1 MVRSS
6 KRMSIINVL
15 NLSKQFKSL
24 TAVDDISFSV
34 NEGEVF
40 GFLGP
45 NGAGKT
51 TTINILCTLLSPS
64 SGSAQ
69 IAGHDCMTAS
79 DQVRSS
85 IGLIFQDTT
94 LDSGLTAYENLKFHA
109 YLYNLDRRLA
119 EKRIDEMLGVVE
131 LRNRKHDLIKNF
143 SGGMKRRLE
152 IARGLLHYPRVLFL
166 DEPTLGLDPQ
176 TRNTIWDFINT
187 LRKKETITVFMT
199 THYME
204 EAENCDRIAIID
216 HGRIIALDTPQNL
229 KQMVRGDVIHLV
241 TEDNKRSIEEIIRL
255 FGIVAREENGGL
267 VLETEKGDEFI
278 PKLLHSLSV
287 QTLSVSLKKPTL
299 NDVFLKLTGRTIRD
313 EALSDTREVT
323 REFVRS
329 HRRAQR

>member
-1 MVRSS
+1 
-6 KRMSIINVL
+6 MSVIAVN
-15 NLSKQFKSL
+15 NLSKRFKTL
-24 TAVDDISFSV
+24 TAVDGISFSV
-34 NEGEVF
+34 KEGEVF

-64 SGSAQ
+64 SGSAE
-69 IAGHDCMTAS
+69 IAGFDCAKNP

-94 LDSGLTAYENLKFHA
+94 LDAGLTAYENLKFHA
-109 YLYNLDRRLA
+109 YLYNLDGRLTDR
-119 EKRIDEMLGVVE
+119 RIDEMLDVVE

-187 LRKKETITVFMT
+187 LRKQEKITVFMT

-216 HGRIIALDTPQNL
+216 HGKIIALDTPVRL
-229 KQMVRGDVIHLV
+229 KAMVHGDVIHL
-241 TEDNKRSIEEIIRL
+241 TTADNRRAMEEIRTA
-255 FGIVAREENGGL
+255 FGVLAREENGGL
-267 VLETEKGDEFI
+267 ALETERGDEFI
-278 PKLLHSLSV
+278 PRMIHALRV

-313 EALSDTREVT
+313 DVLSDDREVT

>member
-1 MVRSS
+1 
-6 KRMSIINVL
+6 MSIINVQ

-24 TAVDDISFSV
+24 KAVDNISFSV

-51 TTINILCTLLSPS
+51 TTINILCTLLSPT
-64 SGSAQ
+64 SGSAE
-69 IAGHDCMTAS
+69 ISGYDCVKNPDNVRTA
-79 DQVRSS
+79 

-94 LDSGLTAYENLKFHA
+94 LDTGLTAYENLKFHA
-109 YLYNLDRRLA
+109 YLYNLDRKLTER
-119 EKRIDEMLGVVE
+119 RIDEMLQVVE
-131 LRNRKHDLIKNF
+131 LQGRKNDVIKNF

-187 LRKKETITVFMT
+187 LRKKEKITVFMT

-204 EAENCDRIAIID
+204 EAENCDRIAVID
-216 HGRIIALDTPQNL
+216 HGRIIALDTPAKL
-229 KQMVRGDVIHLV
+229 KGMVHGDIIHLV
-241 TEDNKRSIEEIIRL
+241 TANNELAVQEIQKT
-255 FGIVAREENGGL
+255 FGKTARVENGGL
-267 VLETEKGDEFI
+267 SLEAEKGDEFI
-278 PKLLHSLSV
+278 PKLIQALSV
-287 QTLSVSLKKPTL
+287 KTLSVGLKKPTL
-299 NDVFLKLTGRTIRD
+299 NDVFLRLTGRTIRD
-313 EALSDTREVT
+313 EGLQNDREIT

>member
-1 MVRSS
+1 
-6 KRMSIINVL
+6 MSIITVNHL
-15 NLSKQFKSL
+15 TKTFKTL
-24 TAVDDISFSV
+24 KAVDDVTFSV

-64 SGSAQ
+64 GGTAE
-69 IAGHDCMTAS
+69 IAGYDCS
-79 DQVRSS
+79 KNPDNVRAA

-94 LDSGLTAYENLKFHA
+94 LDAGLTAYENLKFHA
-109 YLYNLDRRLA
+109 YLYNLERKLTDR
-119 EKRIDEMLGVVE
+119 RIDEMLGVVE
-131 LRNRKHDLIKNF
+131 LQGRKHDLIKHF

-166 DEPTLGLDPQ
+166 DEPTIGLDPQ

-187 LRKKETITVFMT
+187 LRKKEKITVFMT

-204 EAENCDRIAIID
+204 EAENCDRIAIVD
-216 HGRIIALDTPQNL
+216 HGRIIALDTPARL
-229 KQMVRGDVIHLV
+229 KDMVHGDIITLV
-241 TEDNKRSIEEIIRL
+241 TSDNQRALREIEKTYGL
-255 FGIVAREENGGL
+255 KTWTENGGL
-267 VLETEKGDEFI
+267 CIEAEKGDEFI
-278 PKLLHSLSV
+278 PKLINSLTVETRSV
-287 QTLSVSLKKPTL
+287 ALKKPTL
-299 NDVFLKLTGRTIRD
+299 NDVFLRLTGRTIRD
-313 EALSDTREVT
+313 EVLPNDKEIT

>member
-1 MVRSS
+1 MA
-6 KRMSIINVL
+6 IISVQ
-15 NLSKQFKSL
+15 NLVKQFKTL
-24 TAVDDISFSV
+24 NAVNGISFSV
-34 NEGEVF
+34 DEGEVF

-51 TTINILCTLLSPS
+51 TTINILCTLLSPT
-64 SGSAQ
+64 SGKAE
-69 IAGHDCMTAS
+69 IAGFDCAGS
-79 DQVRSS
+79 PDRVRSS

-94 LDSGLTAYENLKFHA
+94 LDAGLTAYENLKFHA
-109 YLYNLDRRLA
+109 YLYNLDSKLA
-119 EKRIDEMLGVVE
+119 EKRIDEMLAVVA
-131 LRNRKHDLIKNF
+131 LQGRKHDLIKNF

-166 DEPTLGLDPQ
+166 DEPTIGLDPQ
-176 TRNTIWDFINT
+176 TRNTIWGFINA
-187 LRKKETITVFMT
+187 LREKENITIFMT

-216 HGRIIALDTPQNL
+216 NGSIIALDTPARL
-229 KQMVRGDVIHLV
+229 KQMVHGEIIHLV
-241 TEDNKRSIEEIIRL
+241 TADNDRAIQEIEKL
-255 FGIVAREENGGL
+255 FNITAREENGGL
-267 VLETEKGDEFI
+267 SLETEKGEEFI
-278 PKLLHSLSV
+278 PKLIHSLPL

-313 EALSDTREVT
+313 DVLGDSKEVT

>member
-1 MVRSS
+1 MP
-6 KRMSIINVL
+6 IITVN
-15 NLSKQFKSL
+15 NLTKTFKSL
-24 TAVDDISFSV
+24 TAVANTSFSIE
-34 NEGEVF
+34 EGEVF

-51 TTINILCTLLSPS
+51 TTINILCTLLAPT
-64 SGSAQ
+64 SGNAS
-69 IAGHDCMTAS
+69 IAGFDCLAQP

-94 LDSGLTAYENLKFHA
+94 LDTGLTAYENLKFHA
-109 YLYNLDRRLA
+109 YLYNLDRKLA
-119 EKRIDEMLGVVE
+119 EKRIDEMLEVVE
-131 LRNRKHDLIKNF
+131 LTARKRDLIKNF

-176 TRNTIWDFINT
+176 TRNTIWEFINT
-187 LRKKETITVFMT
+187 LRQREKITVFMT

-204 EAENCDRIAIID
+204 EAENCGRIAIID
-216 HGRIIALDTPQNL
+216 HGRIIAEGTPAKL
-229 KQMVRGDVIHLV
+229 KELVRGDIVRIS
-241 TEDNKRSIEEIIRL
+241 TDDDRKAIAEIKSTFDIN
-255 FGIVAREENGGL
+255 ARDENGGL
-267 VLETEKGDEFI
+267 FLETERGEEFI
-278 PKLLHSLSV
+278 PKLIHSLSMR
-287 QTLSVSLKKPTL
+287 TRSVSLEKPTL

-313 EALSDTREVT
+313 DVLRDDKEVT

>member
-1 MVRSS
+1 ME
-6 KRMSIINVL
+6 IISVQ

-24 TAVDDISFSV
+24 KAVDDITFSI

-51 TTINILCTLLSPS
+51 TTINILCTLLTPT
-64 SGSAQ
+64 GGTAE
-69 IAGHDCMTAS
+69 IAGHDCATQS
-79 DQVRSS
+79 DRVRAA

-94 LDSGLTAYENLKFHA
+94 LDAGLTAYENLKFHA
-109 YLYNLDRRLA
+109 YLYNLDRGLTER
-119 EKRIDEMLGVVE
+119 RIDEMLSVVE
-131 LRNRKHDLIKNF
+131 LQNRKHDLIRNF

-176 TRNTIWDFINT
+176 TRNTIWEFINT
-187 LRKKETITVFMT
+187 LRKKEKITVFMT
-199 THYME
+199 THYMD

-216 HGRIIALDTPQNL
+216 HGKIIAEGTPAAL
-229 KQMVRGDVIHLV
+229 KQVVRGDVIHLV
-241 TEDNKRSIEEIIRL
+241 TADNARAISEIQRL
-255 FGIVAREENGGL
+255 FNISAREENGGL
-267 VLETEKGDEFI
+267 VIETEKGDEFI
-278 PKLLHSLSV
+278 PKLIHSLPIR
-287 QTLSVSLKKPTL
+287 TMSVSLKKPTL
-299 NDVFLKLTGRTIRD
+299 NDVFLKLTGRMIRD
-313 EALSDTREVT
+313 DMLQDERETT

>member
-1 MVRSS
+1 MT
-6 KRMSIINVL
+6 IINVQ
-15 NLSKQFKSL
+15 NLSKQFK
-24 TAVDDISFSV
+24 TIHAVDGISFTV

-64 SGSAQ
+64 GGSAE
-69 IAGHDCMTAS
+69 IAGYDCAKKPDEVRTA
-79 DQVRSS
+79 

-94 LDSGLTAYENLKFHA
+94 LDTGLTAYENLKFHA
-109 YLYNLDRRLA
+109 YLYNLDRKLTER
-119 EKRIDEMLGVVE
+119 RIDEMLDVVE
-131 LRNRKHDLIKNF
+131 LQNRKHELIKNF

-176 TRNTIWDFINT
+176 TRNTIWDFINM
-187 LRKKETITVFMT
+187 LRRKEKITVFMT

-204 EAENCDRIAIID
+204 EAENCDRIAIMD
-216 HGRIIALDTPQNL
+216 HGKIIALDSPTKL
-229 KQMVRGDVIHLV
+229 KEMVHGDIIHLV
-241 TEDNKRSIEEIIRL
+241 TADNQSALQEIQKT
-255 FGIVAREENGGL
+255 FGITAQAENGGL
-267 VLETEKGDEFI
+267 SLEAEKGDEFI
-278 PKLLHSLSV
+278 PKLIHSLTV
-287 QTLSVSLKKPTL
+287 ETLSVGLKKPTL
-299 NDVFLKLTGRTIRD
+299 NDVFLRLTGRTIRD
-313 EALSDTREVT
+313 EGLQNDKEIT

>member
-1 MVRSS
+1 MP
-6 KRMSIINVL
+6 IITVN
-15 NLSKQFKSL
+15 NLTKKFKTL

-51 TTINILCTLLSPS
+51 TTINILCTLLAPTA
-64 SGSAQ
+64 GAAR
-69 IAGHDCMTAS
+69 IAGYDC
-79 DQVRSS
+79 VREPDRVRAA

-94 LDSGLTAYENLKFHA
+94 LDTGLTAYENLKFHA
-109 YLYNLDRRLA
+109 YLYNLDRRLT
-119 EKRIDEMLGVVE
+119 EKRIDEMLAVVE
-131 LRNRKHDLIKNF
+131 LSNRKRDPIKNF

-176 TRNTIWDFINT
+176 TRNTIWNFVNE
-187 LRKKETITVFMT
+187 LRQREKITVFMT

-216 HGRIIALDTPQNL
+216 HGKIISEDTPARL
-229 KQMVRGDVIHLV
+229 KRLVHGEIVRLS
-241 TEDNKRSIEEIIRL
+241 TADNQQAIREIRDR
-255 FGIVAREENGGL
+255 FGIAAREENGTIFLEAERAEEL
-267 VLETEKGDEFI
+267 V
-278 PKLLHSLSV
+278 PKLIQSLPV
-287 QTLSVSLKKPTL
+287 ETRSVSIQKPTL

-313 EALSDTREVT
+313 DTLKDDREIT

-329 HRRAQR
+329 HARAQR

>member
-1 MVRSS
+1 MP
-6 KRMSIINVL
+6 IITVD
-15 NLSKQFKSL
+15 NLSKKFKSL
-24 TAVDDISFSV
+24 TAVDGISFSV

-51 TTINILCTLLSPS
+51 TTISILCTLLSPT
-64 SGSAQ
+64 GGAAA
-69 IAGHDCMTAS
+69 IAGFDCAKS
-79 DQVRSS
+79 PDDVRRS

-94 LDSGLTAYENLKFHA
+94 LDAGLTAYENLKFHA
-109 YLYNLDRRLA
+109 YLYNLDHTLT
-119 EKRIDEMLGVVE
+119 EKRIDEMLTVVE
-131 LRNRKHDLIKNF
+131 LQGRKHDLIKNF

-176 TRNTIWDFINT
+176 TRNTIWDFINR
-187 LRKKETITVFMT
+187 LRKQEKITVFMT

-216 HGRIIALDTPQNL
+216 AGKIIAIDTPARL
-229 KQMVRGDVIHLV
+229 KEMVHGDVIHLV
-241 TEDNKRSIEEIIRL
+241 TADNPRAAGEIAERFSIT
-255 FGIVAREENGGL
+255 AREENGGL
-267 VLETEKGDEFI
+267 VLEAEKGDEFI
-278 PKLLHSLSV
+278 PRLLHALTV
-287 QTLSVSLKKPTL
+287 RTLSVSLKKPTL

-313 EALSDTREVT
+313 DVLVDDKETT

>member
-1 MVRSS
+1 MP
-6 KRMSIINVL
+6 IIDVH

-24 TAVDDISFSV
+24 IAVDGISFSV

-51 TTINILCTLLSPS
+51 TTISILCTLLSPGG
-64 SGSAQ
+64 GSAE
-69 IAGHDCMTAS
+69 IAGFDCVTSS
-79 DQVRSS
+79 DQVRAA

-94 LDSGLTAYENLKFHA
+94 LDVGLTAYENLKFHA
-109 YLYNLDRRLA
+109 YLYNLDRRLS
-119 EKRIDEMLGVVE
+119 EKRIDEMLAVVE
-131 LRNRKHDLIKNF
+131 LQNRKHDLVKNF

-176 TRNTIWDFINT
+176 TRNTIWDFIT
-187 LRKKETITVFMT
+187 SLRKKEAITVFMT

-204 EAENCDRIAIID
+204 EAENCDRIAVID
-216 HGRIIALDTPQNL
+216 HGRIIALDTPANL
-229 KQMVRGDVIHLV
+229 KRRVHGDLVHLV
-241 TEDNKRSIEEIIRL
+241 TNDNKRAIEDIQKVFNIT
-255 FGIVAREENGGL
+255 AREENNGL

-278 PKLLHSLSV
+278 PRLVHSLPL
-287 QTLSVSLKKPTL
+287 QILSVSLKKPTL

-313 EALSDTREVT
+313 EVLNNGKEVT